1 MIPAVVFLIH
11 LALRSSAVQ
20 PKAEVT
26 KGVAVAVEEEAAKTS
41 VPIAVVPEPSSLA
54 LVGVGSAVLCYR
66 RRAHRQPGAEESNPA
81 NCQPSKIATAVA

>member
-20 PKAEVT
+20 PKAEAT
-26 KGVAVAVEEEAAKTS
+26 KGIAVAVEEETAKTS

-54 LVGVGSAVLCYR
+54 LFGVGSALLFYR
-66 RRAHRQPGAEESNPA
+66 RRAHRQPVAAESN
-81 NCQPSKIATAVA
+81 SVIG